1 MRQSD
6 NPICDNPTSDN
17 PTSENRKSEISH
29 LKSQKWKG
37 VTGGNTFGQKA
48 LLFLFH
54 FANVTVGYVFLAFV
68 VPFYMLFGRK
78 GYLSIYRYFRKH
90 FSYSP
95 LKAFCKT
102 YMNHF
107 IFGQCML
114 DRFAVYAGK
123 KNFFHV
129 EITGNEE
136 FYRLLDEKKGFVIV
150 SSHVGNFELSGYLL
164 KQDKK
169 RINALVFGG
178 ETEEVMKNRTKVLSD
193 NNISVI
199 PVSSDMSHIFKINE
213 ALSAGEIVSMPCDRL
228 HGSAKSMECDFLCGK
243 ADFPVGAFA
252 LAASFDVPVLA
263 IFVIKISVK
272 KYKVFVKLMSDM
284 RQSDMRHEVVENRK
298 SEIGNRQSEISHL
311 AKAYVKELENVV
323 REYPLQWFNF
333 YEFWK

>member
-1 MRQSD
+1 MS
-6 NPICDNPTSDN
+6 
-17 PTSENRKSEISH
+17 KS
-29 LKSQKWKG
+29 KTKDWKG
-37 VTGGNTFGQKA
+37 VTGGSKMGQKA

-54 FANVTVGYVFLAFV
+54 FVNVTVGYVFLALT

-78 GYLSIYRYFRKH
+78 GYLSIYHYFKKH

-95 LKAFCKT
+95 LKAFFKT

-114 DRFAVYAGK
+114 DRFAVYAGR

-136 FYRLLDEKKGFVIV
+136 FHRLLDEKKGFIIA

-178 ETEEVMKNRTKVLSD
+178 ETEEVMKNRTKALNK

-199 PVSSDMSHIFKINE
+199 PVSHDLSHIFKINE
-213 ALSAGEIVSMPCDRL
+213 ALSAGEIVSMPCDRH
-228 HGSAKSMECDFLCGK
+228 HGSSKSMECDFLSGK
-243 ADFPVGAFA
+243 VEFPVGAFT
-252 LAASFDVPVLA
+252 LAAHFDVPVIS
-263 IFVIKISVK
+263 IFVIKVSVK
-272 KYKVFVKLMSDM
+272 KYNVFVKPICDNLMSGM
-284 RQSDMRHEVVENRK
+284 QKSDEADNRK
-298 SEIGNRQSEISHL
+298 LRVEKLTKSY
-311 AKAYVKELENVV
+311 AKELENMLKQ
-323 REYPLQWFNF
+323 YPEQWFNF